1 MATREYVKTSE
12 MDATAF
18 ARSSS
23 DGLTTFKRV
32 IHGAGAPA
40 VAPSTLTDQARNV
53 DPIVY
58 IDVTNDKVY
67 FWEPVS
73 AVWFQTSG
81 SGLTVS
87 SQDPGAVA
95 VTLNGTDY
103 EVVLPW
109 VEVNP
114 ADNTEGNFLNPV
126 ASGDEAIA
134 IGVNAQAL
142 GYRSF
147 VSGGA
152 DNTSA
157 GTLSFTSG
165 DGNTATGARSIAMGQ
180 GNTAQNNWDAVLSG
194 VDNVASGSRAAIV
207 AGFQCQATG
216 PRSFVGNGNTNIC
229 GGTDS
234 AILTGSNCTTVGN
247 NAIVLGGP
255 GNTSTASVVYGST
268 NNAQAGSNLGAVLG
282 GANHIGTGQFYA
294 VLGGNGHNISS
305 DSAGILGG
313 TSNVV
318 ATSPTSGIVA
328 GASNT
333 LTGSTSAGIL
343 AGSNNDITAN
353 RATIVGGNDNTA
365 SGGEAVILGST
376 LSTATALSTGVM
388 GGEGST
394 ATADYGQVFGP
405 FGNAVHEGAKVFTAG
420 TVGVQTSSYV
430 NEIVFAT
437 NIGRAS
443 RFGAQDE
450 GGITNRLGL
459 QSMRFDA
466 GLHNDLIGAADPA
479 PVADTV
485 QLFVRGA
492 DGAKELH
499 VMNEIGTVTQL
510 SSHAPA
516 VVDIFKEAGIISES
530 LPSDL
535 YKLDLSSNK
544 TKFLAQTQGHAL
556 MADRETGA
564 YDIVGITSG
573 EVVVSG
579 TDAELFK
586 TQD

>member
-18 ARSSS
+18 ARSSN

-32 IHGAGAPA
+32 IHGAGAP
-40 VAPSTLTDQARNV
+40 VLSPSTLTDQARDV

-58 IDVTNDKVY
+58 IDVTNDEAY
-67 FWEPVS
+67 FWEPVGF
-73 AVWFQTSG
+73 VWFQAAG
-81 SGLTVS
+81 AGVTVS

-134 IGVNAQAL
+134 IGVNAQAT

-147 VSGGA
+147 VAGGN
-152 DNTSA
+152 DNTSG

-165 DGNTATGARSIAMGQ
+165 DGNTATGARSIAMGD

-194 VDNVASGSRAAIV
+194 VGNVASGSRAAIV

-255 GNTSTASVVYGST
+255 SNTSTASVVYGSA
-268 NNAQAGSNLGAVLG
+268 NDAQAGSNLATILG
-282 GANHIGTGQFYA
+282 GANNTGTGQFYTI
-294 VLGGNGHNISS
+294 LGGNGHTVSS
-305 DSAGILGG
+305 DSAGIFGG
-313 TSNVV
+313 TGHIV

-328 GASNT
+328 GASNSA
-333 LTGSTSAGIL
+333 TGATSCGIF
-343 AGSNNDITAN
+343 AGSNNDITAS
-353 RATIVGGNDNTA
+353 RATIVGGNANTA
-365 SGGEAVILGST
+365 SGGEAAIIGST
-376 LSTATALSTGVM
+376 SSTASALSTGIV

-405 FGNAVHEGAKVFTAG
+405 FGNAVHAGAKVFTAG

-437 NIGRAS
+437 DIGLGSGSA
-443 RFGAQDE
+443 AQNQ

-459 QSMRFDA
+459 QAMRFDA
-466 GLHNDLIGAADPA
+466 GANNDLIGAADPT
-479 PVADTV
+479 PVANTV

-492 DGAKELH
+492 AGAKELH

-556 MADRETGA
+556 MADRKTGA